1 MQFSISRR
9 DSKTPARIVE
19 SADLLS
25 ECAALSEDGRFALDV
40 VQVRTPEIIAAASAE
55 TIPAPSSTPSSTPSV
70 APVNST
76 WAHQVTDAD
85 AKARIEAQ
93 HAALRAAG
101 VAVNAKEQ
109 LYATGTRMADIGYS
123 TQTDRKAEHDA
134 KASARDAGAALVA
147 MVESEKRTDR
157 TVSAREVADAL
168 TSNGKISVF
177 GHALS
182 VQAIRGIMARTESPA
197 LGYVLGV
204 QERCAARVAA
214 ANAGRADTVAAKA
227 ANHADIAKL
236 AEVIRHECLNASG
249 ETLKLRMREVGRGGR
264 PDVYAVVSEGYTPA
278 DVPDAVP
285 QLVARLPADARASY
299 AYDVASTTWE
309 LRASV
314 WTPTP
319 VAQQAVGEAFEGY
332 VSFQSRDNGTSRFR
346 GGGGVTLL
354 RCLNASTYAANESS
368 VARIHRGRILF
379 EIERM
384 LRGGLRSIDTLTKA
398 WGTNRENVIAVP
410 AEHEGK
416 RVTLEDAIP
425 GFYMYMLRSKQ
436 SELVGVLPGRT
447 RDHAAGLAKAF
458 HAERRDENRLVRS
471 DLAQGWTRYI
481 QGQPSDVRRDGEQ
494 AIGAWLV
501 NGNPVQCDLG

>member
-25 ECAALSEDGRFALDV
+25 ECAALSENGRFALDV

-55 TIPAPSSTPSSTPSV
+55 TIPAPAPKMPPTDAELDDEPIAKP

-85 AKARIEAQ
+85 AKTRIEAQ

-109 LYATGTRMADIGYS
+109 LYTTGTRMADVGYS
-123 TQTDRKAEHDA
+123 TQTDRRAEHDA

-147 MVESEKRTDR
+147 MVEGEKRTDR

-214 ANAGRADTVAAKA
+214 ANAGRADVTAAKA

-264 PDVYAVVSEGYTPA
+264 PDVYAVVSDGYVDA
-278 DVPDAVP
+278 DANRAVP
-285 QLVARLPADARASY
+285 QLISQLPADARASY
-299 AYDVASTTWE
+299 AYDVASTAWE
-309 LRASV
+309 LRLSV

-319 VAQQAVGEAFEGY
+319 THEQAVGEAFEGY
-332 VSFQSRDNGTSRFR
+332 VSINSRDNGTSRFR

-354 RCLNASTYAANESS
+354 RCLNASTYAANES
-368 VARIHRGRILF
+368 RYG
-379 EIERM
+379 
-384 LRGGLRSIDTLTKA
+384 
-398 WGTNRENVIAVP
+398 
-410 AEHEGK
+410 
-416 RVTLEDAIP
+416 AI
-425 GFYMYMLRSKQ
+425 
-436 SELVGVLPGRT
+436 
-447 RDHAAGLAKAF
+447 
-458 HAERRDENRLVRS
+458 
-471 DLAQGWTRYI
+471 
-481 QGQPSDVRRDGEQ
+481 
-494 AIGAWLV
+494 
-501 NGNPVQCDLG
+501 